1 MNRLGPR
8 ILVDVDS
15 YCYSISSTSMFIA
28 CRSTWISKLDG
39 LELEQ
44 KIQVLHKVI
53 KNDND
58 VASATALLKRILDEK
73 YLL

>member
-1 MNRLGPR
+1 MSRVTR
-8 ILVDVDS
+8 FH
-15 YCYSISSTSMFIA
+15 CYSVSFTSMFIA

-44 KIQVLHKVI
+44 KLQVLHKVI

-58 VASATALLKRILDEK
+58 VASAIALLKRILAEK

>member
-1 MNRLGPR
+1 MSTVTRFH
-8 ILVDVDS
+8 
-15 YCYSISSTSMFIA
+15 CYSVSFTSMFIA

-44 KIQVLHKVI
+44 KLQVLRKVV
-53 KNDND
+53 KNDDD
-58 VASATALLKRILDEK
+58 VASATALLKRILAEK